1 MVLGSVAGSG
11 DHPPKKGTVVS
22 YTEKVQKFIDDPLCG
37 FTPEELQAKVSTDL
51 AAEALAHQPQDFL
64 IEKFAKD
71 HGYSEEEA
79 RVLFEDVKR
88 FLLLGSIVDAS
99 PAPSLP
105 IDQMWHSFILF
116 TKDYADFCEK
126 VGGFIHHRPL
136 PQTSEHQPPIEPT
149 LALMTA
155 AYGELS
161 EKNWPAPLG
170 AFGIMDCKAG
180 V

>member
-1 MVLGSVAGSG
+1 M
-11 DHPPKKGTVVS
+11 T
-22 YTEKVQKFIDDPLCG
+22 YTDKVQSFIDEPLCG
-37 FTPEELQAKVSTDL
+37 FTEAQLRERVSTEL
-51 AAEALAHQPQDFL
+51 AEIALAHPPQEFL

-71 HGYSEEEA
+71 HGYAEA
-79 RVLFEDVKR
+79 DARALFEDVKK
-88 FLLLGSIVDAS
+88 FLLLGSIVSAS

-105 IDQMWHSFILF
+105 IDQMWHAFILF
-116 TKDYADFCEK
+116 TKDYAEFCDK

-136 PQTSEHQPPIEPT
+136 PSTSDHQPPIEPT

-161 EKNWPAPLG
+161 DTFWPAPLG

>member
-1 MVLGSVAGSG
+1 MV
-11 DHPPKKGTVVS
+11 
-22 YTEKVQKFIDDPLCG
+22 YTDKVQKFIDEPLCG
-37 FTPEELQAKVSTDL
+37 FTEDELRSMVTGELAK
-51 AAEALAHQPQDFL
+51 EALAHPPQPFL

-71 HGYSEEEA
+71 HGYTEDEA
-79 RVLFEDVKR
+79 RSLFEDVKR
-88 FLLLGSIVDAS
+88 FLLLGSLVDAS

-116 TKDYADFCEK
+116 TKDYADFCAK

-136 PQTSEHQPPIEPT
+136 PQTSDHQPPIDPT

-161 EKNWPAPLG
+161 EKHWPAPLG